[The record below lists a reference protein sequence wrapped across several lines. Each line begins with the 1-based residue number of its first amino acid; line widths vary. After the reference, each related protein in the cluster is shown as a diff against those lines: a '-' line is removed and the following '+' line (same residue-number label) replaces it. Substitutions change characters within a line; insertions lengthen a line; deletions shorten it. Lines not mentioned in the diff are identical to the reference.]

1 MVGEE
6 SRGTS
11 DGFFL
16 YPLLPEQGFWLVIQK
31 QVNVLSGDSAHY
43 PVAEIGIDV
52 IVQVA
57 DVAVICVWG
66 ETLFPCIEG
75 EEAFHKVLEG
85 LMRVVFLR

>member
-16 YPLLPEQGFWLVIQK
+16 YPLLPELAEVIQK

>member
-1 MVGEE
+1 MYLC
-6 SRGTS
+6 SNS
-11 DGFFL
+11 DTLARYL
-16 YPLLPEQGFWLVIQK
+16 YI
-31 QVNVLSGDSAHY
+31 LSGDSAHD